1 MDVWKT
7 IALITMGFA
16 IAELIVILLFRN
28 QLGDS
33 NEINIKRQVQKN
45 RRSQNNKQEYNSEI
59 DNKQDKK
66 GIFKRLKK
74 RKNGSN

>member
-59 DNKQDKK
+59 DINKT
-66 GIFKRLKK
+66 
-74 RKNGSN
+74 RKEFLNV